1 MTDLKKKV
9 LYLTC
14 RKLCSLI
21 ENYIMEEVT
30 SPSPESYG
38 LLFKKHFSKYV
49 VKYVC
54 GFFLRYGSN

>member
-49 VKYVC
+49 AK
-54 GFFLRYGSN
+54 